1 MDGRASVYKQTHPSQ
16 LSLCFTREER
26 RYLVKDFRDDA
37 VRALCVDACLRAPT
51 EKSLVQQ
58 QAIEGT
64 PNCSHNGHL
73 FPQASHKPKQK
84 KTKRYEQISHDIA
97 RRNSQ
102 HDVEPFT
109 KDACVF

>member
-1 MDGRASVYKQTHPSQ
+1 MKILQTNEKQELLQKAVQHSTTPRELSELFDMVDGRASVYKQTHPSQ

-51 EKSLVQQ
+51 EKSSVQE

-64 PNCSHNGHL
+64 P
-73 FPQASHKPKQK
+73 
-84 KTKRYEQISHDIA
+84 
-97 RRNSQ
+97 
-102 HDVEPFT
+102 
-109 KDACVF
+109 